1 MSIKM
6 LMMKKLKRNRAEV
19 EKGRKGEREIFSLSK
34 SVLFALILILILNSF
49 GCQPNQTILKDAAP
63 SPTPLATA
71 ETKQTSFEEDLREME
86 TADFDYIF
94 VFRRKDGGVFDKEDQ
109 KYLRDNTPLE
119 TNRWRK
125 SDDGKAFIAGSGFSF
140 SPAQMDAL
148 RNRFIVEDH
157 SKPEIKEAANKAANT
172 QTNKENNESN
182 KAEKPS
188 VNKKEK

>member
-1 MSIKM
+1 M
-6 LMMKKLKRNRAEV
+6 LMMKKLKRSNAEEE
-19 EKGRKGEREIFSLSK
+19 EKRRRGEEEKFSSLNL
-34 SVLFALILILILNSF
+34 LFFSLILILGLLNF

-94 VFRRKDGGVFDKEDQ
+94 VFRRRDGGTFDKEDQ

-157 SKPEIKEAANKAANT
+157 SKPAIKEAANKAINANT
-172 QTNKENNESN
+172 ANTNKSN
-182 KAEKPS
+182 A
-188 VNKKEK
+188 NKQ